1 MLPLFCSSQQNNDN
15 ARLYMHNDSRKRKA
29 LLYERKPIRGQIL
42 LKQDFSFNQ
51 RHCATVYQIIAGG
64 IQYNKIQEHRI
75 PE

>member
-1 MLPLFCSSQQNNDN
+1 MCIMIHVREKPYFMKEN
-15 ARLYMHNDSRKRKA
+15 
-29 LLYERKPIRGQIL
+29 PIRGQIL

-51 RHCATVYQIIAGG
+51 RHCATVYQIITGG